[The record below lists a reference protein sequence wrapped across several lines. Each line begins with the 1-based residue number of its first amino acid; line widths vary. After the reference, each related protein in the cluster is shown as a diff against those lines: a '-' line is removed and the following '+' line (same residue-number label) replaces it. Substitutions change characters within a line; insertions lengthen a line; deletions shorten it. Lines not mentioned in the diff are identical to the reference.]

1 MLSDEEAIDN
11 VNPFVMHD
19 FSLPGGVR
27 QTGSF
32 EDFSEMRSEPGIGEP
47 TRSVYCDYGLCAES
61 TSACSYLD
69 HYTHAVTLIW
79 GIRGTIEV
87 SLTEFVSVSRT
98 IQRFLSLGRSLSHSS
113 FFRLYITQDVK
124 KVLKPRCIKGLLYE
138 VR

>member
-61 TSACSYLD
+61 TSACSL
-69 HYTHAVTLIW
+69 
-79 GIRGTIEV
+79 
-87 SLTEFVSVSRT
+87 SRPLHPRRNIDVGFT
-98 IQRFLSLGRSLSHSS
+98 QNKRSIVDRVRVGVANNPTFSIIGAFIIAFFILSI
-113 FFRLYITQDVK
+113 LYYA
-124 KVLKPRCIKGLLYE
+124 R
-138 VR
+138 R